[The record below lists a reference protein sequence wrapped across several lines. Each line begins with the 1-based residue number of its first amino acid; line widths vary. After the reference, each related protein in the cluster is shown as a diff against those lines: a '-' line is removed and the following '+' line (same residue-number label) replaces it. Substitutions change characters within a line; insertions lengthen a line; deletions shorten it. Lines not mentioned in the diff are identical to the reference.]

1 MWCWWGVYEQAVTAT
16 AADGESEASEVVSD
30 GVSEGVN
37 E

>member
-1 MWCWWGVYEQAVTAT
+1 MWWSGDCGQGVTAT

>member
-1 MWCWWGVYEQAVTAT
+1 MWCWCSVYEQEVTAT

-30 GVSEGVN
+30 RVSEGVN